1 MQPADESAPNE
12 IRDSLTHETA
22 DAVVHETADAVVH
35 ETADAVVH
43 ETADAVV
50 HETADAFT
58 HETANET
65 MKRRSAVWLPRSIVL
80 AVLLH
85 AALFVFAPDMTTANE
100 HDAKNAEVYVI
111 PPEVEIPDPP
121 AEIIKPAKPVAGS
134 IDISTDVTITSTS
147 FEAWT
152 PDTLAP
158 PPTTGGEDVE
168 GFRKWLP
175 SMVAPRLLNPEEVER
190 ELARTYP
197 AIMRDAGV
205 GGQVNVTL
213 WLDEDGAIVKAE
225 VGSSSGY
232 QSLDDAALKVVGV
245 MKLTPAKNRGRP
257 VRVIVTLPV
266 LYRVR

>member
-1 MQPADESAPNE
+1 MQPADESATSE
-12 IRDSLTHETA
+12 TTDALTYATSTHATS
-22 DAVVHETADAVVH
+22 DVLG
-35 ETADAVVH
+35 
-43 ETADAVV
+43 
-50 HETADAFT
+50 

-85 AALFVFAPDMTTANE
+85 AALFVFAPDMTTANV
-100 HDAKNAEVYVI
+100 HDAKNGDMYVI
-111 PPEVEIPDPP
+111 PPEVEMPDPP
-121 AEIIKPAKPVAGS
+121 EEIVKPAKPVAGS
-134 IDISTDVTITSTS
+134 IDISTEVTITSTS

-152 PDTLAP
+152 PEMLAP
-158 PPTTGGEDVE
+158 PPATGGGDVE
-168 GFRKWLP
+168 GFRAFVP
-175 SMVAPRLLNPEEVER
+175 SMVAPRPLNPEEVER
-190 ELARTYP
+190 ELRRTYP

-205 GGQVNVTL
+205 GGQVDVNL
-213 WLDEDGAIVKAE
+213 WLDENGAIVKAE

-245 MKLTPAKNRGRP
+245 MKLTPAQNRGMP

>member
-1 MQPADESAPNE
+1 MQPADESATNE
-12 IRDSLTHETA
+12 TRDSLTQETA
-22 DAVVHETADAVVH
+22 DAVHEVDDAVVH
-35 ETADAVVH
+35 ATP
-43 ETADAVV
+43 
-50 HETADAFT
+50 DAFT
-58 HETANET
+58 RETANER
-65 MKRRSAVWLPRSIVL
+65 MKRRAAVWLPRSIVL

-100 HDAKNAEVYVI
+100 HDAKNGEMYVI

-121 AEIIKPAKPVAGS
+121 EEIPRPAMPVAGS

-152 PDTLAP
+152 PEMLAP
-158 PPTTGGEDVE
+158 PPATGGGDVE
-168 GFRKWLP
+168 GFSAFVP

-190 ELARTYP
+190 ELRRTYP

-205 GGQVNVTL
+205 GGQVDVNL

-245 MKLTPAKNRGRP
+245 MKLTPAQNRGRP

>member
-1 MQPADESAPNE
+1 MQPADESATYE
-12 IRDSLTHETA
+12 TTDALTYATSTHATS
-22 DAVVHETADAVVH
+22 DVLG
-35 ETADAVVH
+35 
-43 ETADAVV
+43 
-50 HETADAFT
+50 

-85 AALFVFAPDMTTANE
+85 AALFTFAPDMTTANV
-100 HDAKNAEVYVI
+100 HDAKNGDMYVI

-121 AEIIKPAKPVAGS
+121 EEIAKPAMPVAGS

-158 PPTTGGEDVE
+158 PPTTGGGDIE
-168 GFRKWLP
+168 GFGKWTL

-190 ELARTYP
+190 ELRRTYP
-197 AIMRDAGV
+197 AMLRDAGV
-205 GGQVNVTL
+205 GGEVDVNL
-213 WLDEDGAIVKAE
+213 WLDENGTIVKAE
-225 VGSSSGY
+225 VGGSSGY
-232 QSLDDAALKVVGV
+232 ASLDDAALKVVGV
-245 MKLTPAKNRGRP
+245 MKLTPAQNRGMP